1 MGIDIKY
8 PRITGSNDTEKIEQ
22 IRSYLMQL
30 ADDLKWALNSGNS
43 SGSSSANAPTT
54 QSDAVTAQATFNA
67 VKALIMNSND
77 ILNAYY
83 NKLDKKFA
91 ENYVTAETLEKNLKD
106 GKLDVTEAIIKS
118 KLTLGQYVLDP
129 TKSLDFVTETGKS
142 GDWQY
147 QKYHG
152 GFIVAYGSFTAN
164 YKCNTAHG
172 SGFYAPGTFTLPSGM
187 FGSILNIASSVV
199 ADGIRG
205 ITITSATKDTINAS
219 IYSMKEDTAEIP
231 IRIDLTV
238 TGWKN
243 TAGG

>member
-1 MGIDIKY
+1 MGFDIKY
-8 PRITGSNDTEKIEQ
+8 PHITGRNDTEKIEQ
-22 IRSYLMQL
+22 IRSYLIQL
-30 ADDLKWALNSGNS
+30 ADELKWALNSSDGGES
-43 SGSSSANAPTT
+43 SKGAAPTQT
-54 QSDAVTAQATFNA
+54 EAVSAQNTFNA

-91 ENYVTAETLEKNLKD
+91 ENYVSLEDLKKNLKD

-129 TKSLDFVTETGKS
+129 TKNLDFVTETGKS

-147 QKYHG
+147 QKYHS